1 MMKKFPLSVLVVTLI
16 AFAGCGDGGGRSD
29 LSGDESFI
37 PDVPQDIQ
45 PDHNGTDVPT
55 DETADAADGADHG
68 QDVAGNDSIEPV
80 DVVDAGDTPL
90 DAPMELPEPDA
101 AFVWEI
107 RNRQGCVADGPW
119 KVDRVLRLGAGTAG
133 LGDVDVETAVV
144 VSGRVWLVSDGRLLV
159 ADLADPAAAGFS
171 DVTAELA
178 GSPAMAI
185 QASGDVLLVATGA
198 GIESFDSARVHS
210 VVSSTPMEYARI
222 LQCDGEI
229 WAVAAGRLYL
239 IQEAPFEV
247 VLEEG
252 AGEVVSLAC
261 LDGDVVVGATGGVFS
276 GPGGD
281 MLELRWEPGDDAIV
295 DVAAGNGIVV
305 AVTATGLAVIDAAS
319 WQSTLVEPGIGGL
332 PAGGMHQ
339 AAVSADGR
347 RVAIAHEVGCTLLDL
362 LPGRGDALAVNR
374 IDVGGVNQAVVDHFN
389 SARWLPSDTVNS
401 VAFGQDG
408 ETLWVSTAAGISRI
422 RPQQL
427 VLADKAAEMM
437 GNLDRWFWRL
447 DGFVTAEAG
456 FESATSDV
464 RLQLRD
470 NDNDGQ
476 WTQEAVGAFCYA
488 YRVTGDERYYEA
500 ARKAITNMCML
511 IDVPAQDFIDAGLGR
526 GFVTRSFV
534 RDDEGELF
542 TEKAALSNW
551 HLVDYMDGHQY
562 YWKDD
567 TSSDEM
573 TGHFYGFSIYH
584 DLCAKDD
591 TERAW
596 VASHLTDLVS
606 YIVTHGYRLLDL
618 DGEPTE
624 HGKYGPEYLAVA
636 VDGLEACTL
645 TYDMETCIGAWGGGA
660 FLDSTEI
667 LGGLLAA
674 WHVSGDRRFYDAYE
688 SLISEH
694 RYDELATFNE
704 FVMTWTNP
712 QIANYCDHELS
723 DLALLTL
730 IRYEQRPDR
739 RAIWIKSMLDAW
751 QYEVGER
758 NPLKTLTMA
767 AALAD
772 IEGIDGGVST
782 LLDFPEDQ
790 RDYPYD
796 NSHRVDAGSMGKDR
810 FQKPQFDT
818 VFPYDEIHTMRWDSN
833 PYRKVGGGS
842 ATQRRAPNF
851 WLLPYWGLRYYGVI
865 CD

>member
-1 MMKKFPLSVLVVTLI
+1 MKNFQLFSLVV
-16 AFAGCGDGGGRSD
+16 AVSVVAGCGDDGRHAD
-29 LSGDESFI
+29 VAGDESGI
-37 PDVPQDIQ
+37 QDVA
-45 PDHNGTDVPT
+45 TDV
-55 DETADAADGADHG
+55 G
-68 QDVAGNDSIEPV
+68 QDVAVKDSGQDESADAGDGLNDGDDDASA
-80 DVVDAGDTPL
+80 DVVDATDAAGDVPADTFQ
-90 DAPMELPEPDA
+90 PDA
-101 AFVWEI
+101 AFVWEV

-119 KVDRVLRLGAGTAG
+119 KVDRVVRFGAWTEG
-133 LGDVDVETAVV
+133 LGEVAVTAAVV
-144 VSGRVWLVSDGRLLV
+144 AGGRVWLFAGGRLVTATDAEL
-159 ADLADPAAAGFS
+159 LAGGGFV
-171 DVTAELA
+171 DVTEELQDQNIILIRA
-178 GSPAMAI
+178 DGTN
-185 QASGDVLLVATGA
+185 LLVATGA
-198 GIESFDSARVHS
+198 GIETFDVNAINGMLLPI
-210 VVSSTPMEYARI
+210 PMEYRDI
-222 LQCDGEI
+222 VRCGQSL
-229 WAVAAGRLYL
+229 WAVAGGVLY
-239 IQEAPFEV
+239 EM
-247 VLEEG
+247 
-252 AGEVVSLAC
+252 AGEPIDIGLSALTGAVCCLAC
-261 LDGDVVVGATGGVFS
+261 VDETLVIGAENGVFAGDRPETIS
-276 GPGGD
+276 QRWMAGDNEINAIAAGGG
-281 MLELRWEPGDDAIV
+281 L
-295 DVAAGNGIVV
+295 VAASVGI
-305 AVTATGLAVIDAAS
+305 GLVLMDTTDWNSAYI
-319 WQSTLVEPGIGGL
+319 EPGIGGL
-332 PAGGMHQ
+332 PTGRLHGV
-339 AAVSADGR
+339 AVSAQDH
-347 RVAIAHEVGCTLLDL
+347 RVAIAHEVGCSVLDL
-362 LPGRGDALAVNR
+362 APSVADSLAVNR
-374 IDVGGVNQAVVDHFN
+374 IQVGGHGQGVVDHFN
-389 SARWLPSDTVNS
+389 SARWLPSDEVAQ
-401 VAFGQDG
+401 VAFDPLGDAM
-408 ETLWVSTAAGISRI
+408 WVATGAGASRI
-422 RPQQL
+422 RSQQID
-427 VLADKAAEMM
+427 LADKAAEMM
-437 GNLDRWFWRL
+437 DNLDRWFWRL
-447 DGFVTAEAG
+447 EGFVTAEAA
-456 FESATSDV
+456 FESAVSDV

-488 YRVTGDERYYEA
+488 YRVTGDERYYQA

-542 TEKAALSNW
+542 TQKAALPNW

-596 VASHLTDLVS
+596 VAEHLTALVS

-618 DGEPTE
+618 DGQPTE
-624 HGKYGPEYLAVA
+624 HGKYSPEYLAVA

-674 WHVSGDRRFYDAYE
+674 WHVSGDRRFYAAYE

-712 QIANYCDHELS
+712 QVANYCDHELS

-751 QYEVGER
+751 QYETGER
-758 NPLKTLTMA
+758 NPLKTLAMA
-767 AALAD
+767 AALAEID
-772 IEGIDGGVST
+772 GVDGGVST
-782 LLDFPEDQ
+782 LIDFPEDQ

-796 NSHRVDAGSMGKDR
+796 NSHRVDAGRMGKDR
-810 FQKPQFDT
+810 FGKPQFDT
-818 VFPYDEIHTMRWDSN
+818 VFAYDEIHTMRWDGN
-833 PYRKVGGGS
+833 PYRTIGGGS
-842 ATQRRAPNF
+842 AIERRAPNF

-865 CD
+865 CDSE